1 MFVVLKKNLRDDA
14 KDEAENEEDDVY
26 FGDQHSGRGFE
37 CREAYYCMYHYSGCR
52 MEEKKYVLMKMKLH
66 FEKNYLRVCAV
77 FCVSKVFVCLSKKKN
92 FFRTKANPLGQ
103 SPLCFVWHFKSSA
116 FHSVSLTQD
125 CCCILPKAN
134 SISQTLNLNFYDLTF
149 SL

>member
-77 FCVSKVFVCLSKKKN
+77 FCVSKDFVCLSKKKK
-92 FFRTKANPLGQ
+92 TSLGQ
-103 SPLCFVWHFKSSA
+103 KQILLGRVLCVLFG
-116 FHSVSLTQD
+116 
-125 CCCILPKAN
+125 ILNPQP
-134 SISQTLNLNFYDLTF
+134 STVCH
-149 SL
+149 